1 MTANRREGDT
11 ILMPKKMIFRFLCRL
26 FFVLFLFPLVAGA
39 EREEIKNPESLVK
52 GLDHLFSE
60 MHSLQQNP
68 LNLKIISE
76 VLDFVAH
83 PKSRQGIY
91 REDNRF
97 NAPSAYHHFDI
108 QTNLTRILR
117 YAYNP
122 AIPSYAFAPSSVRV
136 SSWKSTRGQTKPR
149 LWEHL
154 PAPERPIILKNTE
167 IEENT
172 PDLFTGSYYRY
183 EMDRTL
189 ILCRHKGHN
198 VFISLSKQTKPS
210 GVGKK
215 GLRLGR
221 DEDWDYLYSGREGLN
236 ITGMGWVKSYVYDSA
251 SVTVFYEL
259 DKEKGLVRCGVFR
272 WLRAG
277 WAGLNVVNGRHIRKG
292 LKRYARDFKAIMEMP
307 SLPRPDKMAEVFSS
321 LSRLCKPELKV
332 KIRHYLDGVSNRH
345 ETNKAFSKKGFA
357 DQFRSEKYLQQ
368 MTREEMVAL
377 LVLETMKYMLDRT
390 GYLDKALLPYVGYI
404 GKQTHTSKDRGS

>member
-1 MTANRREGDT
+1 M
-11 ILMPKKMIFRFLCRL
+11 MPKKMIFRLLCRV
-26 FFVLFLFPLVAGA
+26 FFVLFWFPLVTGA
-39 EREEIKNPESLVK
+39 ESEEIKSSESLIK

-60 MHSLQQNP
+60 IHSLQHP
-68 LNLKIISE
+68 TLNLKTISE
-76 VLDFVAH
+76 VLDFVAN
-83 PKSRQGIY
+83 PKSRQELY
-91 REDNRF
+91 RDDNRF
-97 NAPSAYHHFDI
+97 NASSAYHHFDI

-136 SSWKSTRGQTKPR
+136 SSWKSTQGQNKSR

-167 IEENT
+167 VEENT

-198 VFISLSKQTKPS
+198 VFISLSKQRKPS
-210 GVGKK
+210 SVGKK

-259 DKEKGLVRCGVFR
+259 DKENGLVRCGVFR

-277 WAGLNVVNGRHIRKG
+277 WAGLNVVNGKHIRKG
-292 LKRYARDFKAIMEMP
+292 LKRYARDFKAIMERP
-307 SLPRPDKMAEVFSS
+307 SLPEPDKMAVVFSS
-321 LSRLCKPELKV
+321 LSRLCEPELRA
-332 KIRHYLDGVSNRH
+332 KIRHYLNDVSDRH
-345 ETNKAFSKKGFA
+345 GEDMTFRKKGFA
-357 DQFRSEKYLQQ
+357 DQFRSQEYLQQ

-390 GYLDKALLPYVGYI
+390 GCLDEALLPYVGYI
-404 GKQTHTSKDRGS
+404 GE